1 MTASTQEHSPLG
13 GSGAYRWMPCP
24 GSVGLSEGID
34 DPESEDAALGTA
46 AHTLGALCLH
56 RGQDAWEHIGSEVS
70 DGKVGANGEVFWFN
84 PDKNMADAVQVYLDA
99 VREAHPDRDQGNTWI
114 ERRFHCPEIHKYF
127 WGRPDLIHIETIGS
141 KYDGKKA
148 LIWNEDDPTKS
159 PAHLHVWDYKHGI
172 GITVEV
178 PNNPQLMYYACGVLE
193 DLQLWDTVDEVTLHV
208 AQPRG
213 FHWAG
218 PIREWTVVSV
228 ADLQEWL
235 WETLVPAMDNALVSD
250 ELKSGRHCQFC
261 PARSHA
267 CPQLMKDWD
276 ELEGFIKMIETK
288 TKGAAEL
295 TNKQVGRFL
304 DLWEVL
310 KPAAKAARETG
321 FARAEKGNKIPGWKL
336 VKQKSN
342 REWKDGAIPAALE
355 KFGLDC
361 LTIPKKIAF
370 AAAEKFGTLEPIISI
385 DELKSPAK
393 IDKLPEG
400 KAFSTR
406 MAFKPDAGNTLVS
419 LDDTRQDVG
428 PDKQSMFEPQGKKKK

>member
-1 MTASTQEHSPLG
+1 MAEPSQEHSPLG

-34 DPESEDAALGTA
+34 DSESEDAALGSA
-46 AHTLGALCLH
+46 AHALGAACLH
-56 RGQDAWEHIGSEVS
+56 SGRDAWEEIEEMFYEGEMVSPGPSAEDLSHPEEVLY
-70 DGKVGANGEVFWFN
+70 V
-84 PDKNMADAVQVYLDA
+84 DKDMADAVQIYLDA
-99 VREAHPDRDQGNTWI
+99 VREAHPDRNQGNTWI

-127 WGRPDLIHIETIGS
+127 WGRSDLSYLQI
-141 KYDGKKA
+141 A
-148 LIWNEDDPTKS
+148 
-159 PAHLHVWDYKHGI
+159 ARHLHVWEYKHGI

-178 PNNPQLMYYACGVLE
+178 VNNPQCKYYACGVLT
-193 DLQLWDTVDEVTLHV
+193 DLDLWDKIDKVTLHV

-218 PIREWTVVSV
+218 PIREWTIS
-228 ADLQEWL
+228 ANELMTWMLD
-235 WETLVPAMDNALVSD
+235 TLVPAMDNALVSD

-276 ELEGFIKMIETK
+276 ELEEFIEMIATK
-288 TKGAAEL
+288 IKGAAEL
-295 TNKQVGRFL
+295 TNKQVGHFL

-310 KPAAKAARETG
+310 KPAAKAARNTG

-336 VKQKSN
+336 VKSKSN
-342 REWKDGAIPAALE
+342 REWKDGALKDALAKFGFDCLNIPRKIVLLARQHTSDIE
-355 KFGLDC
+355 KF
-361 LTIPKKIAF
+361 LT
-370 AAAEKFGTLEPIISI
+370 I

-400 KAFSTR
+400 KQFSTR

-428 PDKQSMFEPQGKKKK
+428 PDKQSMFEPQGKKPRKKGK